1 LRLLGEQA
9 AKSSPSLEEE
19 LVAGLKMDD
28 PGSKGAS

>member
-1 LRLLGEQA
+1 MEAAGRAGGEVRPA
-9 AKSSPSLEEE
+9 PEEE